1 MLKFYFYQRILLN
14 ISKRCLRHNPVEQIW
29 RWLKPIVHGVVTVE
43 NGIDEILDRIRKIV
57 WHWRNG
63 SLVKPLNVGIG
74 IWNELIINIYGE

>member
-1 MLKFYFYQRILLN
+1 
-14 ISKRCLRHNPVEQIW
+14 
-29 RWLKPIVHGVVTVE
+29 
-43 NGIDEILDRIRKIV
+43 LDRIRKIV